1 MDLNHLVIKLI
12 SYSNLQETT
21 KLEEIITVLDSLEQF
36 LSKQSRKRLERFR
49 YEHDQSLRFVK
60 QKLVSIRNPKV
71 RSFHDKIFKNLL
83 RYDDLKRRVTLIF
96 EQFIRGITLFE
107 NEMKEPIAEIAY
119 HRDASCG
126 SRDLDREQYKDTR
139 SCKITHGN
147 PTLKVNKKLV
157 YKCYLERLIY
167 DEMYKQ
173 YIPSLFFSLRC
184 MGMCTSVAH
193 GYATKP
199 HDQDRGH
206 RTMLEDVR
214 KDFESCYPNTT
225 LSVVIKYTTQNIP
238 YFLEI
243 TKQSKKYQ
251 QVIEIETYIRVEQ
264 ENNDITRY
272 EDMYLETVNCEK
284 YVRGMRLYKTQT
296 YKKGSQGWSKDL
308 RLEGQYK
315 ELLKNY
321 LLKSGTFP

>member
-1 MDLNHLVIKLI
+1 MDLNNLVIKLI

-21 KLEEIITVLDSLEQF
+21 KLEEIITVLDSLEKF
-36 LSKQSRKRLERFR
+36 LSKQSRKRLDRFR

-60 QKLVSIRNPKV
+60 QKLVSIRNPKI

-96 EQFIRGITLFE
+96 EQFIRGITLFD
-107 NEMKEPIAEIAY
+107 NEMKKPIAEIAY

-173 YIPSLFFSLRC
+173 YTPSLFRSLRR
-184 MGMCTSVAH
+184 MG
-193 GYATKP
+193 TKP

-206 RTMLEDVR
+206 RAMLEDVR

-225 LSVVIKYTTQNIP
+225 LSVVIKYTTHNIP

-243 TKQSKKYQ
+243 TTQSKKYQ
-251 QVIEIETYIRVEQ
+251 QIKEVDTYIRVEQ

-272 EDMYLETVNCEK
+272 EDIYLETVNCEK
-284 YVRGMRLYKTQT
+284 HVRGMRLYKTQT
-296 YKKGSQGWSKDL
+296 YQKGSQRWSKDL

>member
-1 MDLNHLVIKLI
+1 MDLNILVIKLI
-12 SYSNLQETT
+12 SYSNLPEPT
-21 KLEEIITVLDSLEQF
+21 KLEEIIAVLDSLEKF
-36 LSKQSRKRLERFR
+36 LRKLSTKRLDRFR

-60 QKLVSIRNPKV
+60 QKLVSIKNPKV

-83 RYDDLKRRVTLIF
+83 HYDGLKRRVTLIF
-96 EQFIRGITLFE
+96 EQFIQGITLFD
-107 NEMKEPIAEIAY
+107 NEMKKPIADITY

-126 SRDLDREQYKDTR
+126 PRDLDREQYKDTR

-147 PTLKVNKKLV
+147 PILKENKKLV

-173 YIPSLFFSLRC
+173 YTLFFPDQWDQES
-184 MGMCTSVAH
+184 
-193 GYATKP
+193 Y
-199 HDQDRGH
+199 QDRGH
-206 RTMLEDVR
+206 RDMLEDVR
-214 KDFESCYPNTT
+214 KDFESCYPNMA

-243 TKQSKKYQ
+243 TKHSKKYQ
-251 QVIEIETYIRVEQ
+251 QIIEVETYVRVEQ
-264 ENNDITRY
+264 ENKDIARY
-272 EDMYLETVNCEK
+272 NDMYLETVNCEK

-296 YKKGSQGWSKDL
+296 YKKGSQKWSKDV
-308 RLEGQYK
+308 RLQAQYK

-321 LLKSGTFP
+321 LFKSGTFP

>member
-1 MDLNHLVIKLI
+1 MDLNNLVIKLI

-21 KLEEIITVLDSLEQF
+21 KLEEIITVLDSLKKF

-60 QKLVSIRNPKV
+60 QKLVSMRNSKV
-71 RSFHDKIFKNLL
+71 RSFHDKIFKNIL

-96 EQFIRGITLFE
+96 EQFIRGITLFD
-107 NEMKEPIAEIAY
+107 NEMKKPIAEIAY

-173 YIPSLFFSLRC
+173 YTLFFPDQWDQES
-184 MGMCTSVAH
+184 
-193 GYATKP
+193 Y
-199 HDQDRGH
+199 QDRGH

-214 KDFESCYPNTT
+214 KDFESCYPNVV
-225 LSVVIKYTTQNIP
+225 LSVVIKYTTHNIP

-284 YVRGMRLYKTQT
+284 HVRGMRLYKTQT
-296 YKKGSQGWSKDL
+296 YKKGSQRWSKDL
-308 RLEGQYK
+308 RLEVQYK

-321 LLKSGTFP
+321 MFKSGTFP